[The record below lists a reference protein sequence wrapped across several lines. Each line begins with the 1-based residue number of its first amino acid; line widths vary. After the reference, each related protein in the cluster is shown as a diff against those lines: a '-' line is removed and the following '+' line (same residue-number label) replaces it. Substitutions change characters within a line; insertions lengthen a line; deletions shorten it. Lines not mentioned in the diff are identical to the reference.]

1 MYDNYVNCAVIR
13 FRVILIFVHLFSILN
28 KLFDHFTGRTLQ
40 MVDLMLWPWF
50 ERFLIMAKINPQM
63 VSLEDFPLLRQW
75 TGVMSESPAV
85 VKCRLPLEQFLGFA
99 KSAKMGA
106 PNYDI
111 GLEQDS

>member
-1 MYDNYVNCAVIR
+1 MITSELCSNQLSCDIDICA
-13 FRVILIFVHLFSILN
+13 FVLYLN
-28 KLFDHFTGRTLQ
+28 KRFDYFTGETLQ